1 MRGRAEAEYGASNQ
15 LMSLRPSATR
25 YAKALFEVALAESDP
40 ARIETDLATI
50 VAAMKEHA
58 DLRHALLHP
67 SVAPTA
73 RINVVRAVT
82 TRAGLQAPVAKL
94 LAMLASRGRLELLP
108 DLLDVYRERL
118 RAHKNIVRATV
129 SAATALSQE
138 KVQALE
144 RSLSGLT
151 GKQVELDLVVDP
163 SLIGGVVAKIGSTV
177 YDGSIRT
184 QLQKLKQQLV
194 ENS

>member
-1 MRGRAEAEYGASNQ
+1 
-15 LMSLRPSATR
+15 MSLRPSATR

-40 ARIETDLATI
+40 ARVETDLATI
-50 VAAMKEHA
+50 VGAMNEHA

-67 SVAPTA
+67 AVAPAA
-73 RINVVRAVT
+73 RINVMRALT
-82 TRAGLQAPVAKL
+82 AQAGLQPPVAKL
-94 LAMLASRGRLELLP
+94 LVMLASRGRLELLP
-108 DLLDVYRERL
+108 DLLNVYSERL

-129 SAATALSQE
+129 SAATALPQE

-144 RSLSGLT
+144 RSLGGLT

-163 SLIGGVVAKIGSTV
+163 SLIGGVVAQIGSTV

>member
-1 MRGRAEAEYGASNQ
+1 
-15 LMSLRPSATR
+15 MSLRPSAAR
-25 YAKALFEVALAESDP
+25 YAKALFDVALAESDP
-40 ARIETDLATI
+40 ARVETDLATI
-50 VAAMKEHA
+50 VEAMNAHT
-58 DLRHALLHP
+58 DLRHALLHR
-67 SVAPTA
+67 SVAPAA
-73 RINVVRAVT
+73 RINVVRALT
-82 TRAGLQAPVAKL
+82 AQAGLQPPVARL

-129 SAATALSQE
+129 SAATPLPQE

-144 RSLSGLT
+144 QSLRGLT

>member
-1 MRGRAEAEYGASNQ
+1 
-15 LMSLRPSATR
+15 MSLRTSATR

-40 ARIETDLATI
+40 ARVETDLATI
-50 VAAMKEHA
+50 VGAMSEYVE
-58 DLRHALLHP
+58 LRHALLNP
-67 SVAPTA
+67 SVPQTA
-73 RINVVRAVT
+73 RMNVVRALAAQ
-82 TRAGLQAPVAKL
+82 AGLQPPVAKL

-108 DLLDVYRERL
+108 DLLEVYRERL

-129 SAATALSQE
+129 SAATALAQE

-144 RSLSGLT
+144 RSLSSLT
-151 GKQVELDLVVDP
+151 GKRVELDLVVDP